1 MITTLKLKN
10 AAVFFN
16 SQSAYSQ
23 SLKSEFV
30 TAVLLAGGRVI
41 GEFDLSD
48 PSFSAASSINQAL
61 QQQAQVLMLAANTST
76 LDKALQ
82 VVQVNRK
89 RLKLLGGDDIYAP
102 TTLEVGGDAA
112 QDMVVAVPWD
122 IDTLPQTEFVRESK
136 QLWGAEVNWRT
147 ALSYDA
153 TRAFIAAIQSSP
165 TRSGI
170 QQALSSPNFS
180 ITGAAGAV
188 QFLPSG
194 DRNAPVQL
202 VKIIPNV
209 NTSTGYDFVP
219 VRQ

>member
-1 MITTLKLKN
+1 MNN
-10 AAVFFN
+10 AEIAEE
-16 SQSAYSQ
+16 
-23 SLKSEFV
+23 KSYTV
-30 TAVLLAGGRVI
+30 
-41 GEFDLSD
+41 
-48 PSFSAASSINQAL
+48 AASAPLGTDPKGSLEILRGVA
-61 QQQAQVLMLAANTST
+61 QAQNEINHSGGINGVRLKVAIANDNNQEDQANTST

-112 QDMVVAVPWD
+112 KDMVVAVPWD